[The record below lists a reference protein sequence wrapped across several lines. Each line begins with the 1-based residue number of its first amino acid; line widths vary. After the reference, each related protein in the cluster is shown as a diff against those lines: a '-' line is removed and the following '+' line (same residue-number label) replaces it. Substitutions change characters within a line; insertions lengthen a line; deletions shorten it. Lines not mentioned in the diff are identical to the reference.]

1 MQNKQKGV
9 CSGNLVHSVTSKNL
23 SINLSIIDSYEF
35 GLSFSDSL
43 SVCTGV
49 CLRVY
54 MCVCVCLRSL
64 RSVFQTHFHRALIS
78 RRSRS
83 IGDGVVTL
91 KSHS

>member
-1 MQNKQKGV
+1 MQNNQKGV

-23 SINLSIIDSYEF
+23 GINPSIIDSYEF

-54 MCVCVCLRSL
+54 MCVCLRSL
-64 RSVFQTHFHRALIS
+64 RSVFQTHFHRALIT